1 MVVTKKSFPD
11 LVYLN
16 GEWLSHDSAYVS
28 VFDRGYM
35 LGDGIYEVIPVY
47 KGKPFALEGHMTRFQ
62 NGLNAVAIDFNVGD
76 LQPLLLECLRRSSLD
91 SSDAAIYVQVTRGVA
106 PRTHFFP
113 EGVRPSILLYA
124 YPITLK
130 GFESKLAGVIVSE
143 DIRWHRC
150 DIKSISLMANVQA
163 NNEAHR
169 QGVLENLL
177 SRDGYI
183 TEGSHTSV
191 FFVKDNTVYTHPE
204 GHHIL
209 PGITRKVVI
218 GLCEKLGFA
227 FKEEAVRT
235 DEMKYVDEVFLTGTT
250 VQITAVT
257 SVRVDGNE
265 VFKTEDG
272 GPLTKRLQRA
282 FIDYVAAEIDR

>member
-1 MVVTKKSFPD
+1 MASLKKSFPE

-16 GEWLSHDSAYVS
+16 GDWLAHDKAFVS

-47 KGKPFALEGHMTRFQ
+47 NGQPFAVEGHMLRFQ
-62 NGLNAVAIDFNVGD
+62 AGLDAVGIGFDVDD
-76 LQPLLLECLRRSSLD
+76 LRPLLRQCLERSSLHG
-91 SSDAAIYVQVTRGVA
+91 SDAAIYIQVTRGVA

-113 EGVRPSILLYA
+113 EDVKPSVLLYA
-124 YPITLK
+124 YPITLR
-130 GFESKLAGVIVSE
+130 GFENKLASVMISE

-150 DIKSISLMANVQA
+150 DIKSISLMANVRA

-169 QGVLENLL
+169 QSLAENLL
-177 SRDGYI
+177 SREGYI

-191 FFVKDNTVYTHPE
+191 FFVKNNTVYTHPE

-209 PGITRKVVI
+209 PGITRRVVI
-218 GLCEKLGFA
+218 DLCGDLGLKL
-227 FKEEAVRT
+227 KEEAVQS
-235 DEMKYVDEVFLTGTT
+235 DEVRNVDEIFLTGTT

-257 SVRVDGNE
+257 SVHLDGNE
-265 VFKTEDG
+265 VFRTQDA
-272 GPLTKRLQRA
+272 GPITKMLQTA
-282 FIDYVAAEIDR
+282 FIGKVAAET

>member
-1 MVVTKKSFPD
+1 MASFKKSFPD

-16 GEWLSHDSAYVS
+16 GEWLAHDKAFVS
-28 VFDRGYM
+28 VFDRGYI

-47 KGKPFALEGHMTRFQ
+47 NGQPFAVEGHMLRFQ
-62 NGLNAVAIDFNVGD
+62 AGLHAVGIEFNVDD
-76 LQPLLLECLRRSSLD
+76 LRPLLRDSLERSSLD
-91 SSDAAIYVQVTRGVA
+91 ASDAAIYIQVTRGVA

-113 EGVRPSILLYA
+113 EDVKPSVLLYA
-124 YPITLK
+124 YPITLR
-130 GFESKLAGVIVSE
+130 GFENKLASVMISE

-169 QGVLENLL
+169 QGLAENLL
-177 SRDGYI
+177 SREGYI

-209 PGITRKVVI
+209 PGITRRVVI
-218 GLCEKLGFA
+218 SLCKDLGIEL
-227 FKEEAVRT
+227 KEEAVRS
-235 DEMKYVDEVFLTGTT
+235 DEIKNVDEVFLTGTT
-250 VQITAVT
+250 VQVTAVT
-257 SVRVDGNE
+257 SVYLEGSE
-265 VFKTEDG
+265 VFSTGEA
-272 GPLTKRLQRA
+272 GPITKMLQTA
-282 FIDYVAAEIDR
+282 FIGKVAAET

>member
-1 MVVTKKSFPD
+1 M
-11 LVYLN
+11 YLN
-16 GEWLSHDSAYVS
+16 GEWLAHDKAFVS

-47 KGKPFALEGHMTRFQ
+47 HGRPFAVEGHMLRFQ
-62 NGLNAVAIDFNVGD
+62 AGLDAVGIAFGVDD
-76 LQPLLLECLRRSSLD
+76 LRPLLHESLKRSSLHA
-91 SSDAAIYVQVTRGVA
+91 SDAAVYIQVTRGVA

-113 EGVRPSILLYA
+113 EDVKPGVLLYA
-124 YPITLK
+124 SPITLK
-130 GFESKLAGVIVSE
+130 GFETKLASVLVSE

-169 QGVLENLL
+169 QGLTENLL
-177 SRDGYI
+177 SRQGYI

-218 GLCEKLGFA
+218 SLCKDLGLTL
-227 FKEEAVRT
+227 KEEAVRS
-235 DEMKYVDEVFLTGTT
+235 DEIKNVEEVFLTGTT

-257 SVRVDGNE
+257 SVRSDGDE
-265 VFKTEDG
+265 VFRAKEA
-272 GPLTKRLQRA
+272 GPITKMLQRA
-282 FIDYVAAEIDR
+282 FSEHVTTEIAK